1 MSCFQPGT
9 REAPTP
15 AGRFPRVCRRTHTCQ
30 VPPRGCHGRPQ
41 AHARGGARPA
51 VQALRAVEA
60 ARGKHVIAALVQP
73 RGVRDRAR
81 ARAGPARI
89 RAVGRAPRGAAG
101 VLHVHLR
108 RWRRRRRRRRRCLQ
122 RAGGRRTRSRRCR
135 SCRGGAARGSRRA
148 LLLQARARIV
158 GAGAVARPGALGG
171 LPGLRARLQLPCS
184 LPFSQ
189 SLSCRSQVQCK
200 KLHVSDT
207 HGRAGRTRASGL
219 PAGELAAPTSADG
232 TACAMRQ
239 KSHAPFAP
247 PAPAGR
253 AAAGRVAPAA
263 AALAAPRGRAGAAP
277 WVGARA
283 WPVCR
288 AAPRVGLGT
297 CEPARGGE
305 RVLTLFKPPRL
316 ALCIA
321 HGQSGTHPGS
331 SADRSPLFAGLFLL
345 PGRDSSLSSTRRA
358 PARNEH
364 VCPTRRPHDL
374 KGAARAWLKVNT
386 PGPAAA
392 GAPLPRGDVSAL
404 RGDGERGFCE
414 AKVNALG
421 AAAAGAPQQKPN
433 AGGGMGGGAAAGAA
447 ATAGAAP
454 VAAGR

>member
-189 SLSCRSQVQCK
+189 SFLLQISSTVQEVARVR
-200 KLHVSDT
+200 H
-207 HGRAGRTRASGL
+207 A
-219 PAGELAAPTSADG
+219 
-232 TACAMRQ
+232 RQ
-239 KSHAPFAP
+239 GGPHP
-247 PAPAGR
+247 R
-253 AAAGRVAPAA
+253 IWAAGRRARSPIVRRRHSLRHAPEVPCAVRAA
-263 AALAAPRGRAGAAP
+263 RARRARRGRAGGASSGRARRSARP
-277 WVGARA
+277 RGRRAVGGRTCVARV
-283 WPVCR
+283 PRR
-288 AAPRVGLGT
+288 AARRLGH
-297 CEPARGGE
+297 
-305 RVLTLFKPPRL
+305 L
-316 ALCIA
+316 
-321 HGQSGTHPGS
+321 
-331 SADRSPLFAGLFLL
+331 
-345 PGRDSSLSSTRRA
+345 RA
-358 PARNEH
+358 
-364 VCPTRRPHDL
+364 
-374 KGAARAWLKVNT
+374 
-386 PGPAAA
+386 
-392 GAPLPRGDVSAL
+392 S
-404 RGDGERGFCE
+404 
-414 AKVNALG
+414 
-421 AAAAGAPQQKPN
+421 Q
-433 AGGGMGGGAAAGAA
+433 GGGAGPHSLQTPKTCPMHSARAVWH
-447 ATAGAAP
+447 P
-454 VAAGR
+454 PWLIR